1 MHHSIL
7 RRPRLARTSAAT
19 LAVSLL
25 ATLLAACTPT
35 TPPGQP
41 SNAQFCEFWEKVE
54 EAPPT
59 VDNAVL
65 VKDEVVALAEDTLVI
80 GNECTDPNARVD
92 LDGAVLAEGE
102 EVPSELDTPDAP
114 PIAAVTGDEIA
125 AEAPVLENLTVK
137 TLSAEISSSGIRV
150 RGNVAVRLSGTTS
163 TIGFVGTLRDLD
175 NWSVTL
181 SSTAFQ
187 IPGITTAPATF
198 SGTLQVTGGVPTLSL
213 SASNIT
219 TARVGDVTLT
229 GTSPTTGA
237 SIDLIASPQTG
248 VSASVHGMIKVG
260 PSTATGS
267 VQVDFDRVGTLV
279 SARAEIAAH
288 LVGTQAGGKKI
299 DLQGTLKLEGNAT
312 QTVASFSG
320 SGIVGDLVVNQASGS
335 LTLGVNK
342 ATFVGVLDVAS
353 GPNTLRYNGSIVWD
367 GQTAYTPYMN
377 IEGAGEFSGTL
388 ADGQRASVSGTLSL
402 EAIGGQV
409 RSVVTGD
416 FQVGTLRATGKAIVE
431 TNGAST
437 TLYVDA
443 NLVNAGF
450 AAKLEGAVVITDGV
464 AELVELDAAV
474 QGSVQL
480 GDVTLTG
487 ATLKLRSTYGSTL
500 DISFTG
506 GLKVGSRAD
515 LNGAVNASFGPNG
528 SLLSLTGNMDGSLLL
543 DSWGILGFQGSVV
556 ATPDRVTLT
565 GSGGVSLINF
575 PLGMT
580 FNGSFTSS
588 LTSPSWT
595 LHGTGRFR
603 IASIDVASARL
614 SLSQTAGMKATRV
627 GFYFSI
633 LGIPTYF
640 EGDFYLKPAGG
651 CEKVDIT
658 GGSFLAKPLL
668 KLVLP
673 GVIGCPVN

>member
-7 RRPRLARTSAAT
+7 RRPRLARTSAAA

-25 ATLLAACTPT
+25 ATLMAACSPN
-35 TPPGQP
+35 TPPGGQP
-41 SNAQFCEFWEKVE
+41 SSAQFCEFWEKVE

-59 VDNAVL
+59 VENAVL
-65 VKDEVVALAEDTLVI
+65 VKDQVVALAEQTEVV
-80 GNECTDPNARVD
+80 GEECTDPNARVE

-102 EVPSELDTPDAP
+102 EIPSELDNPDAP
-114 PIAAVTGDEIA
+114 PVAAVTGDEIA

-137 TLSAEISSSGIRV
+137 TLSADITSSGIRV

-181 SSTAFQ
+181 SSTAFA
-187 IPGITTAPATF
+187 IPGITTAPASF
-198 SGTLQVTGGVPTLSL
+198 SGTLSVDGGVPSLTLS
-213 SASNIT
+213 ARNIS
-219 TARVGDVTLT
+219 TAKVGDVTV
-229 GTSPTTGA
+229 TSAG
-237 SIDLIASPQTG
+237 IDLAASPQTG
-248 VSASVHGMIKVG
+248 VSASVFGSIKVG
-260 PSTATGS
+260 PSTASGS
-267 VQVDFDRVGTLV
+267 VEVAFDRVGTLV
-279 SARAEIAAH
+279 SARAEVAAH
-288 LVGTQAGGKKI
+288 FVGTQAGGKKI
-299 DLQGTLKLEGNAT
+299 DLQGTVKFEGNAQ

-320 SGIVGDLVVNQASGS
+320 SGIVGDLVVNQANGS

-342 ATFVGVLDVAS
+342 ATFVGVLDVAQ
-353 GPNTLRYNGSIVWD
+353 GPNTLRFNGSIVWD
-367 GQTAYTPYMN
+367 GVTAYTPYLN
-377 IEGAGEFSGTL
+377 VEGAGEFSGTL
-388 ADGQRASVSGTLSL
+388 ADGQTASVKGTLST
-402 EAIGGQV
+402 EVIGGQL

-416 FQVGTLRATGKAIVE
+416 FQVGTLKASGSAIVE
-431 TNGAST
+431 SNGHTT

-450 AAKLEGAVVITDGV
+450 NAKLDGAVVITDGV
-464 AELVELDAAV
+464 AELVELDAVV

-487 ATLKLRSTYGSTL
+487 ATLKIRSTYGTTL
-500 DISFTG
+500 DLSFSG

-515 LNGAVNASFGPNG
+515 LSGSVDASFGPNG
-528 SLLSLTGNMDGSLLL
+528 TLLSLSGNMNGSLQL

-565 GSGGVSLINF
+565 GSGGVTLINF

-658 GGSFLAKPLL
+658 GGSFLAKPIL

>member
-1 MHHSIL
+1 MHHSIV

-25 ATLLAACTPT
+25 ATLMAACTPT

-80 GNECTDPNARVD
+80 GEECTDPNARVD

-102 EVPSELDTPDAP
+102 EVPSELDTPGAP

-137 TLSAEISSSGIRV
+137 TLSAEITSSGIRV

-187 IPGITTAPATF
+187 IPGVTTAPATF
-198 SGTLQVTGGVPTLSL
+198 SGTLQVTGGVPSLTLS
-213 SASNIT
+213 ARNIT
-219 TARVGDVTLT
+219 AAKVGDVTVSNA
-229 GTSPTTGA
+229 G
-237 SIDLIASPQTG
+237 IDLSASPETG
-248 VSASVHGMIKVG
+248 VSAAVHGTIKVG
-260 PSTATGS
+260 PSTATGT
-267 VQVDFDRVGTLV
+267 VEVAFDRVGTLV

-288 LVGTQAGGKKI
+288 LVGTQTGGKKI
-299 DLQGTLKLEGNAT
+299 DLQGTLKLEGNAQ

-320 SGIVGDLVVNQASGS
+320 SGIVGDLVVNQANGS
-335 LTLGVNK
+335 LTLGVNR
-342 ATFVGVLDVAS
+342 ATFVGVLDVAQ
-353 GPNTLRYNGSIVWD
+353 GPNTLRFNGSIVWD
-367 GQTAYTPYMN
+367 GVTAYTPYLN
-377 IEGAGEFSGTL
+377 LEGAGEFSGTL
-388 ADGQRASVSGTLSL
+388 ADGQTASVKGSLST
-402 EAIGGQV
+402 EIIGGQM

-416 FQVGTLRATGKAIVE
+416 FQVGTLRATGSAIVE

-450 AAKLEGAVVITDGV
+450 NAKLEGAVVITDGV

-528 SLLSLTGNMDGSLLL
+528 TLLSLTGNMDGSLLL

-575 PLGMT
+575 PLGMN

-658 GGSFLAKPLL
+658 GGSFLAKPIL

>member
-7 RRPRLARTSAAT
+7 RRPRLARTSVAT
-19 LAVSLL
+19 LAVALL
-25 ATLLAACTPT
+25 ATLSAACTPT

-41 SNAQFCEFWEKVE
+41 GNTQFCEFWEKVE

-59 VDNAVL
+59 VENAVL
-65 VKDEVVALAEDTLVI
+65 VKDQVVALAEDTLVT
-80 GNECTDPNARVD
+80 GTACTDPNAKVA

-114 PIAAVTGDEIA
+114 PIAAVTGEEIA

-137 TLSAEISSSGIRV
+137 TLSADITSNGIRV

-163 TIGFVGTLRDLD
+163 TIGFIGTLRDLD

-181 SSTAFQ
+181 ASTAFS
-187 IPGITTAPATF
+187 IPGVTTAPAQF
-198 SGTLQVTGGVPTLSL
+198 SGTLQVTGGVPSLSL
-213 SASNIT
+213 SARNIT
-219 TARVGDVTLT
+219 TAKVGDVTV
-229 GTSPTTGA
+229 SGA
-237 SIDLIASPQTG
+237 GIDLTASPQTG
-248 VSASVHGMIKVG
+248 VSASVFGTIKVG

-267 VQVDFDRVGTLV
+267 VQVVFDRVGTLV
-279 SARAEIAAH
+279 SANAEISAH

-299 DLQGTLKLEGNAT
+299 DLQGTLKLEGNAQ

-320 SGIVGDLVVNQASGS
+320 SGIVGDLIVNQANGS

-342 ATFVGVLDVAS
+342 ATFVGVLDVAQ
-353 GPNTLRYNGSIVWD
+353 GPNTLRFNGSIVWD
-367 GQTAYTPYMN
+367 GVTAYTPYLN
-377 IEGAGEFSGTL
+377 LEGAGEFSGTL
-388 ADGQRASVSGTLSL
+388 ADGQTASVKGSL
-402 EAIGGQV
+402 TTEVIGGQI

-416 FQVGTLRATGKAIVE
+416 FKVGTLRATGSAIVE

-443 NLVNAGF
+443 DLVNAGF
-450 AAKLEGAVVITDGV
+450 AAQLDGAVVITDGI

-500 DISFTG
+500 DVAFSG

-515 LNGAVNASFGPNG
+515 LTGSVNASFGPNG

-543 DSWGILGFQGSVV
+543 DSWGILGFNGSVV

-575 PLGMT
+575 PAGMT

-588 LTSPSWT
+588 LTEPSWS

-603 IASIDVASARL
+603 LASIDVASARL
-614 SLSQTAGMKATRV
+614 SLSQSAGMKATRV
-627 GFYFSI
+627 GFYFAI
-633 LGIPTYF
+633 IGIPTYF
-640 EGDFYLKPAGG
+640 EGDFYLKPGGG
-651 CEKVDIT
+651 CDRVDLT
-658 GGSFLAKPLL
+658 GGSFLARPIL